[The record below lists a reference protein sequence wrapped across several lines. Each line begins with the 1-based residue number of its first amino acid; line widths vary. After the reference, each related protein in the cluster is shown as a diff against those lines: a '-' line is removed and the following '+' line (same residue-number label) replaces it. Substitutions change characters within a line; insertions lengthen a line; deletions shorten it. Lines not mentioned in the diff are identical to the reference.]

1 MYDSF
6 ATDRLIDLWL
16 TEDIGAC
23 DLTVQVMIEPGETGK
38 FQMNAREPMIVAG
51 QPFPSSTR
59 RRSSGRTNTSASPSS
74 RGSCAANGRPAA
86 CSAASLS

>member
-23 DLTVQVMIEPGETGK
+23 DLTVQVMIEANETGK
-38 FQMNAREPMIVAG
+38 FHMNAREPMIVAG
-51 QPFPSSTR
+51 KDRVWKGTL
-59 RRSSGRTNTSASPSS
+59 
-74 RGSCAANGRPAA
+74 
-86 CSAASLS
+86 SLPMNWV